1 MLAIRPT
8 ITVPKHVN
16 RFKKTL
22 KTRATAV
29 DPYRDT
35 SLRYMGYANEVGE
48 AFTAFIPEWGVPA
61 SYCVAASYVMFDTID
76 KGQKA
81 YETADQENKIRDV
94 LKMSAETMT
103 WQMLASVFWPG
114 SIIRVVVNMSDHM
127 LVDKLSGNE
136 QFAHV
141 LATLIGLMAIPMI
154 IKPIDTTVDKVMETS
169 ISKVIHG
176 KIKTPEDASTAFM
189 TSMGSFCVPP
199 IMYSLAAFIKIM
211 T

>member
-22 KTRATAV
+22 KTHTKAV

-81 YETADQENKIRDV
+81 YETADEETKIQDA
-94 LKMSAETMT
+94 LKVSAETMT

-114 SIIRVVVNMSDHM
+114 SIIRVIVNMSDTM
-127 LVDKLSGNE
+127 LANKLTENE

-141 LATLIGLMAIPMI
+141 LATLFGLMAIPMI

-176 KIKTPEDASTAFM
+176 KIKTPEDATTAFM
-189 TSMGSFCVPP
+189 TSMASFSVPH
-199 IMYSLAAFIKIM
+199 IMYSLASYIKKV
-211 T
+211 

>member
-1 MLAIRPT
+1 
-8 ITVPKHVN
+8 
-16 RFKKTL
+16 
-22 KTRATAV
+22 V

-81 YETADQENKIRDV
+81 YETADEETKIQDA
-94 LKMSAETMT
+94 LKVSAETMT

-114 SIIRVVVNMSDHM
+114 SIIRVVVNMSDTM
-127 LVDKLSGNE
+127 LATKLTENE

-141 LATLIGLMAIPMI
+141 LATLFGLMAIPMI

-176 KIKTPEDASTAFM
+176 KIKTPEDASSAFM
-189 TSMGSFCVPP
+189 TSMGSFSVPP
-199 IMYSLAAFIKIM
+199 IMYSLASYIKSV
-211 T
+211 

>member
-22 KTRATAV
+22 KTHTKAV

-81 YETADQENKIRDV
+81 YGTADEETKIQDA
-94 LKMSAETMT
+94 LKVSAETMT

-114 SIIRVVVNMSDHM
+114 SIIRVIVNMSDNM
-127 LVDKLSGNE
+127 LATKLTENE

-141 LATLIGLMAIPMI
+141 LATLFGLVAIPMI

-176 KIKTPEDASTAFM
+176 KIKTPEDASSAFM
-189 TSMGSFCVPP
+189 TSMGSFSVPP
-199 IMYSLAAFIKIM
+199 IMYSLASYIKSV
-211 T
+211 

>member
-22 KTRATAV
+22 KTHTKAV

-81 YETADQENKIRDV
+81 YETADEETKIQDA
-94 LKMSAETMT
+94 LKVSAETMT

-114 SIIRVVVNMSDHM
+114 SIIRVIVNMSDTM
-127 LVDKLSGNE
+127 LANKLTENE

-141 LATLIGLMAIPMI
+141 LATLFGLMAIPMI

-176 KIKTPEDASTAFM
+176 KIKTPEDASSAFM
-189 TSMGSFCVPP
+189 TSMGSFSVPP
-199 IMYSLAAFIKIM
+199 IMYSLASYIKSV
-211 T
+211 